1 MLNIHV
7 NIVRRLFII
16 YKPLSK
22 AHNLVRIYTERKQK
36 KTYLVMSSRIKITN
50 TVFLSMY
57 PENTR
62 KCLIQLGN
70 LKQPQNKTKI
80 TAAAANGTTH

>member
-22 AHNLVRIYTERKQK
+22 AHNLVRIYTKRKQK
-36 KTYLVMSSRIKITN
+36 ETYLVMSCRIKIPK

-57 PENTR
+57 SKHTQTSLSNW
-62 KCLIQLGN
+62 
-70 LKQPQNKTKI
+70 
-80 TAAAANGTTH
+80 AN

>member
-36 KTYLVMSSRIKITN
+36 ETYLVMSSRIKITK

-57 PENTR
+57 PKNTQN
-62 KCLIQLGN
+62 CLSN
-70 LKQPQNKTKI
+70 W
-80 TAAAANGTTH
+80 AN